1 MVVLTRGFDILY
13 SSLEFNLENSDS
25 LYGFSLRDNVL
36 LLDRIYFLRFAIDIG
51 SFIFVK
57 LRGLYYRYFSLILS
71 QNDDINKMEKLLIFM
86 RNWRMTCRMIK
97 I

>member
-1 MVVLTRGFDILY
+1 MG
-13 SSLEFNLENSDS
+13 NSDS
-25 LYGFSLRDNVL
+25 LYRVSLRDNIL

-57 LRGLYYRYFSLILS
+57 LRGGVYYRYFSLILS

-86 RNWRMTCRMIK
+86 RNWRMTFRMIK
-97 I
+97 V